1 MSLVLKKASL
11 DDGRDVYEMLQA
23 IPADENGFMNSV
35 NGKDFNE
42 FRQWLTGQ
50 VESAQK
56 TQIEDGWKVP
66 QTTYWL
72 FENGVPVGTGRIRHF
87 LTDALRKEGG
97 NIAYALAP
105 SARGRG
111 LGKALLGLLKEECRL
126 MGMDR
131 ALITIQNTNAPSIGT
146 ALANGAV
153 LEKKDDVRGWYWIEL

>member
-1 MSLVLKKASL
+1 MSVMLKKASL
-11 DDGRDVYEMLQA
+11 EDGRDVYEMLQA

-35 NGKDFNE
+35 YGKDFDA
-42 FRQWLTGQ
+42 FRRWLAGQ

-72 FENGVPVGTGRIRHF
+72 LEDGVPVGTGRVRHF
-87 LTDALRKEGG
+87 LTDKLREEGG
-97 NIAYALAP
+97 NIAYALVP
-105 SARGRG
+105 QARGRG
-111 LGKALLGLLKEECRL
+111 LGKALLGLLVEECRA

-131 ALITIQNTNAPSIGT
+131 ALITIQNQNAPSIGT

-153 LEKKDDVRGWYWIEL
+153 LEKKDDVRGWYWIKL